1 VEPGDE
7 LKQAE
12 AHLTQAEADLEG
24 ARTLEHAAEHEV
36 DQALHEIRDIGNNRP
51 DAHHVAVEVATTSG
65 FYPDGH
71 AARVPIKQPVG
82 DELAKAAKALRLTD
96 TTGWIA
102 TVDKRIINAA
112 LSYEANNLTGCV
124 VVDWGPPEGGGGG

>member
-1 VEPGDE
+1 MEHGDD
-7 LKQAE
+7 LQQAE
-12 AHLTQAEADLEG
+12 AHLKQAEVDLKS

-36 DQALHEIRDIGNNRP
+36 DEALHEIREIESHQP

-71 AARVPIKQPVG
+71 PERVPIKQPVKE
-82 DELAKAAKALRLTD
+82 ELEKAAKALRLAD

-102 TVDKRIINAA
+102 TVDKRVINTA
-112 LSYEANNLTGCV
+112 LSYEANNITGCV
-124 VVDWGPPEGGGGG
+124 VIDWGPPEGGGGV

>member
-1 VEPGDE
+1 MEHGDE

-12 AHLTQAEADLEG
+12 AHLTQAEADLGG

-36 DQALHEIRDIGNNRP
+36 DEALHEIRDIENNRP

-71 AARVPIKQPVG
+71 PARVPIKQPVG
-82 DELAKAAKALRLTD
+82 DELAKAAKALSLTD

-112 LSYEANNLTGCV
+112 LSYEANNLMGCV
-124 VVDWGPPEGGGGG
+124 VVDWGPPEGGGGV